1 MVFDE
6 GWVQNDLALTQ
17 HRLNDNAACRATLNP
32 LLELASKPDKVIE
45 GDYPPSDAAAFLEL
59 AKATR
64 YNMKLCG
71 GAVVVKPDVGK

>member
-17 HRLNDNAACRATLNP
+17 HRLNDNAACRATLDP

-45 GDYPPSDAAAFLEL
+45 GDYPPSDAAAFLDI

-71 GAVVVKPDVGK
+71 VPVIIKSETAK